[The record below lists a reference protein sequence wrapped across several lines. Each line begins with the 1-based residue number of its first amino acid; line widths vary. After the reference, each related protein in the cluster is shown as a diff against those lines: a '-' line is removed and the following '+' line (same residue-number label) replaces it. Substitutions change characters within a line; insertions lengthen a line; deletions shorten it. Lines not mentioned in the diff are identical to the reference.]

1 MNFDLDIP
9 HDRPVAL
16 LLRHAER
23 PPLGPH
29 DVGLQTALTEA
40 GTLRAEAL
48 GRALAP
54 VLKDIHTSPILRAR
68 ATAEAMARGAGR
80 PLVIDDDRL
89 LGDPGVFVADP
100 KRAWANWLAHG
111 ADHMLDLLADP
122 GPLPGLRDPAVAAHR
137 LVAHLV
143 DHGDADPGVHAFIT
157 HDALLIPLLAMTWQR
172 PLPPP
177 SWPDFLAPVALWR
190 DRTGTHL
197 HYAGRTVIIPP
208 ARPLI
213 TVVIITH
220 DRPAHLREAVR
231 SAVDQ
236 RVDADI
242 EVLIVGDAS
251 PSLDAMRDDL
261 AAVQLLNVP
270 RERSF
275 PSTGARLGHLRNLGI
290 QHAAGEW
297 IAFLD
302 DDNRFTPDHLATLL
316 ATAAT
321 NGAVAVH
328 SHRVLLEPDGTP
340 WAGARFPWPTPG
352 LDDAAALRWLT
363 DQGVLAPPVMRDRTP
378 LHGGHP
384 GTVDTSEWLV
394 RRRTCL
400 DVPWPENGELDDEA
414 AGISEDGAWLRRLV
428 AARVPIACSKR
439 ATLLFRLGGRFE
451 ALRRP
456 TS

>member
-9 HDRPVAL
+9 RDRPVAL

-40 GTLRAEAL
+40 GTLAAEAL

-54 VLKDIHTSPILRAR
+54 VLKEIHTSPILRAR

-80 PLVIDDDRL
+80 PLGIVADRL
-89 LGDPGVFVADP
+89 LGDPGVFVADAD
-100 KRAWANWLAHG
+100 RAWANWEAHG

-122 GPLPGLRDPAVAAHR
+122 GPMPGLRDPAVAARR

-143 DHGDADPGVHAFIT
+143 DHDDPGPGVHAFVT

-172 PLPPP
+172 PLPLP
-177 SWPDFLAPVALWR
+177 WPDFLAPVAVWR
-190 DRTGTHL
+190 DGAGTRL
-197 HYAGRTVIIPP
+197 HYAGRTVEVPP
-208 ARPLI
+208 ARSLI
-213 TVVIITH
+213 TVVIVTH
-220 DRPAHLREAVR
+220 DRPALLREAVR
-231 SAVDQ
+231 SVVDQ
-236 RVDADI
+236 RVDADV
-242 EVLIVGDAS
+242 ELLIVGDAS
-251 PSLDAMRDDL
+251 PSLEAMRDDL
-261 AAVQLLNVP
+261 AAVQILNVP

-275 PSTGARLGHLRNLGI
+275 PSTGARLGNLRNLGVE
-290 QHAAGEW
+290 HAAGDW

-302 DDNRFTPDHLATLL
+302 DDNRYTPDHLATLL
-316 ATAAT
+316 ATATAT
-321 NGAVAVH
+321 GAVAVH

-352 LDDAAALRWLT
+352 LDAIAALRWLT

-378 LHGGHP
+378 LHDGHP

-400 DVPWPENGELDDEA
+400 EIPWPEDMRPDDEV
-414 AGISEDGAWLRRLV
+414 AGIGEDGAWLRHMV
-428 AARVPIACSKR
+428 AARTRIACSER
-439 ATLLFRLGGRFE
+439 ATLMFRLGGRFE
-451 ALRRP
+451 SLRR
-456 TS
+456 SAG